1 MHTHSR
7 LGPRA
12 KPKPSVSVPSGNSCV
27 QISVAAGLMGHK
39 HDFCTPPQNSSHRRS
54 EEFHLASGT
63 LLWGHAQATEAHWG
77 GRLTAVCVFSPS
89 AWRGWAAGRVL
100 RGSEEALL
108 NICFHESG
116 FLTVNSSCL
125 PQTKPLRPSK
135 AGQSACR
142 TQPRLRGIGDPGP
155 PTVGLQGIWESE
167 MPVSGRVMLD
177 KLTHPSANLRKASPS
192 WKNSQTH

>member
-12 KPKPSVSVPSGNSCV
+12 KPKPSVSVPSGNSCL

-125 PQTKPLRPSK
+125 PRAEERNPASTCPLLSPDTLPHSGLPHRADPLLPSGVSESQGLAIALSLGATPALPHLVTSGP
-135 AGQSACR
+135 AGIFF
-142 TQPRLRGIGDPGP
+142 PRVL
-155 PTVGLQGIWESE
+155 
-167 MPVSGRVMLD
+167 
-177 KLTHPSANLRKASPS
+177 
-192 WKNSQTH
+192 